1 MPQNIFK
8 IHDGR
13 TNFWQWDTKQ
23 KLIVLDDRITEVRFS
38 NRNMEHSK
46 RRIVYK
52 DNDGVRVCNVPD
64 ILLQLP
70 KNLVAYACIKQ
81 DDGSV
86 STIKSVKFAVARQ
99 PIPADYICE
108 QDAAVEAILDRIEI
122 LEDFIKDIETGNQEL
137 KKFDNM
143 VDAAKWAKEEGAAG
157 NIVVVY
163 IEEDSKWVPH
173 VVEADLSLSPIC
185 DCSGEAM
192 NMGTYVPRLEHDK
205 LIFEL
210 GTPTEEEIVI
220 DIDKTNEWGS
230 LDGSA
235 EEFGGNY
242 IWEPIV

>member
-46 RRIVYK
+46 RRPVYTDK
-52 DNDGVRVCNVPD
+52 DGVRICNVPD
-64 ILLQLP
+64 LLLQLP
-70 KNLVAYACIKQ
+70 KNLIAYACVKN
-81 DDGSV
+81 DDGSC
-86 STIKSVKFAVARQ
+86 STVKSVKFAVYRQ
-99 PIPADYICE
+99 PIPTDYICE
-108 QDAAVEAILDRIEI
+108 QDAAVEEILDRIEM
-122 LEDFIKDIETGNQEL
+122 LEVFIKDIETGNQEL

-143 VDAAKWAKEEGAAG
+143 VDAATWASEEGTVG

-163 IEEDSKWVPH
+163 VDDEWIPH
-173 VVEADLSLSPIC
+173 VVENDLSLSPIC

-192 NMGTYVPRLEHDK
+192 TYVPKLEHDK
-205 LIFEL
+205 LIFTL
-210 GTPTEEEIVI
+210 TDTPTEEEIVI

-230 LDGSA
+230 INGST
-235 EEFGGNY
+235 EELNGNY
-242 IWEPIV
+242 IWEPIE

>member
-8 IHDGR
+8 IYDGR

-46 RRIVYK
+46 RRIVYT
-52 DNDGVRVCNVPD
+52 DNDGNRICNVPD

-70 KNLVAYACIKQ
+70 KNLVAYACIKL

-99 PIPADYICE
+99 PIPSDYICE
-108 QDAAVEAILDRIEI
+108 QDAVVEEI
-122 LEDFIKDIETGNQEL
+122 LGKLEMLEDLIKDIETGNQEL

-143 VDAAKWAKEEGAAG
+143 VDAAKWAKEEGTAG

-163 IEEDSKWVPH
+163 VEDKWVPH
-173 VVEADLSLSPIC
+173 VVEDNLSLSPIC
-185 DCSGEAM
+185 DCSGETM

-210 GTPTEEEIVI
+210 GTPTEEAIVI

-230 LDGSA
+230 LDGST